1 MKPVYVVGSANIDR
15 CYSVT
20 SFPRAGETLN
30 ATAYAESLGGKG
42 ANQAAA
48 SALAGGLVRFI
59 GAVGDDA
66 GGASVLHALE
76 ARGVETTHLTR
87 HEGTATGN
95 AAVVVDETGENL
107 IIVAGGANLLLSGD
121 DVRSALDRA
130 ESGSLVVAQGEIP
143 VEAIAAAAERAQS
156 RGLSFLLNLAPIVP
170 VDEEIL
176 RSASDATD
184 AAARLRDHLRI
195 DVIATLGGEGCVVM
209 ATDGDST
216 AISSPA
222 VEQVVDTT
230 GAGDAFVG
238 ILAARLSRGDDLVT
252 ASRAA
257 TVGASFAVQ
266 RQGTAESYPDA
277 DQLDA
282 LIASLYSVGDEPDA
296 RFTLANERTFLAW
309 IRTALALL
317 AGGVAL
323 DLLGLDLHS
332 GFRLAA
338 SLTLVAAGI
347 MLPLFGWLNW
357 AATERALRRGDA
369 LPGSWLGAF
378 LGVAVT
384 VAGVLLALA
393 ILLR

>member
-15 CYSVT
+15 CYSVI

-30 ATAYAESLGGKG
+30 ATAYMESLGGKG

-87 HEGTATGN
+87 HDGTATGT
-95 AAVVVDETGENL
+95 AAGVVDETGENL
-107 IIVAGGANLLLSGD
+107 IIVAGGANLVLSGD

-143 VEAIAAAAERAQS
+143 VEAIAAAAEMAQS
-156 RGLSFLLNLAPIVP
+156 RGLSFLLNLAPFVP

-176 RSASDATD
+176 RSASLLVVNATEAIDAAAHLGLGEPSGATD

-209 ATDGDST
+209 VTDGDST
-216 AISSPA
+216 AIGTPA
-222 VEQVVDTT
+222 VERVVDTI

-238 ILAARLSRGDDLVT
+238 ILAARLARGDDLVT
-252 ASRAA
+252 ASRVA

-277 DQLDA
+277 DELDA
-282 LIASLYSVGDEPDA
+282 LIASLGPVP
-296 RFTLANERTFLAW
+296 R
-309 IRTALALL
+309 
-317 AGGVAL
+317 
-323 DLLGLDLHS
+323 
-332 GFRLAA
+332 
-338 SLTLVAAGI
+338 
-347 MLPLFGWLNW
+347 
-357 AATERALRRGDA
+357 
-369 LPGSWLGAF
+369 
-378 LGVAVT
+378 
-384 VAGVLLALA
+384 
-393 ILLR
+393 